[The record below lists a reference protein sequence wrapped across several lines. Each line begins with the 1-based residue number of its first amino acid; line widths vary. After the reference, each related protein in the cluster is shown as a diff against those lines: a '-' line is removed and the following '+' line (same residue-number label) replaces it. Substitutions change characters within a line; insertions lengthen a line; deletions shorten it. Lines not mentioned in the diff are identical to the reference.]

1 MSPVTQQTKKRKG
14 EHVEIVLKKD
24 VQYMHGTGLDKVRF
38 AHCALPH
45 TNLDR
50 IQCRTLFLGKRL
62 ELPFMITAATGGYHK
77 AGKINRDLAASCQEK
92 GIAFGLGSQRAMI
105 EDPSLAK
112 TYQVRD
118 VAPDVFICGNIG
130 AYQLAQ
136 YYRNGEFAKVEAA
149 LNRVDADALCI
160 HLNALQETIQPEG
173 DRDWTGVP
181 KAIEA
186 ACSRLSIPIIAK
198 ETGAG
203 MDGQT
208 AKALERMGVKA
219 IDVSGSG
226 GTSWSAVE
234 LERHLE
240 KDRIAEFRD
249 WGLPTAIAIVECT
262 SQVRIPIIAS
272 GGIRSGLDAAK
283 AIRLGATLAGAA
295 YPFVKAQNSA
305 GKPGVVAE
313 ISRWE
318 RGLKTAMFLTN
329 SQNLEQ
335 LSKARLLMY

>member
-1 MSPVTQQTKKRKG
+1 MSTGLQTKKRKG

-24 VQYMHGTGLDKVRF
+24 VQYLQGTGLDKIKF

-45 TNLDR
+45 ANLDR

-62 ELPFMITAATGGYHK
+62 ELPFMVTAATGGYQK
-77 AGKINRDLAASCQEK
+77 AQKINRDLAAACQEK

-118 VAPDVFICGNIG
+118 VAPDVFVCGNIG

-136 YYRNGEFAKVEAA
+136 YYKNGEFSKVEAA
-149 LNRVDADALCI
+149 MNRIDADALCV
-160 HLNALQETIQPEG
+160 HLNALQEAIQPEG
-173 DRDWTGVP
+173 DRDWSGVP

-186 ACSRLSIPIIAK
+186 ACTKLSIPIIAK

-203 MDGQT
+203 LDGQT
-208 AKALERMGVKA
+208 AKALEKMGVKA
-219 IDVSGSG
+219 IDVSGAG

-240 KDRIAEFRD
+240 QDRIAEFRD
-249 WGLPTAIAIVECT
+249 WGLPTSISIVECAA
-262 SQVRIPIIAS
+262 QVKIPIIAS
-272 GGIRSGLDAAK
+272 GGIRNGLDCAK
-283 AIRLGATLAGAA
+283 SIRLGATLAGAA
-295 YPFVKAQNSA
+295 YPFVKAQNDA
-305 GKPGVVAE
+305 GKNGVVAE

-318 RGLKTAMFLTN
+318 RSLKTAMFLTN
-329 SQNLEQ
+329 SANLEQ
-335 LSKARLLMY
+335 LAKARLLVY

>member
-1 MSPVTQQTKKRKG
+1 MSPGLQTKKRKG

-24 VQYMHGTGLDKVRF
+24 VQYASGTGLDKIKF
-38 AHCALPH
+38 AHSALPH

-62 ELPFMITAATGGYHK
+62 ELPFMVTAATGGYQK
-77 AGKINRDLAASCQEK
+77 AEKINRDLAAACQEK

-105 EDPSLAK
+105 EDASLTS

-118 VAPDVFICGNIG
+118 VAPDVFVCGNIG

-136 YYRNGEFAKVEAA
+136 YYKNGEFAKVEAA
-149 LNRVDADALCI
+149 MNRIDADALCV
-160 HLNALQETIQPEG
+160 HLNALQEAIQPEG
-173 DRDWTGVP
+173 DRDWSGVP

-186 ACSRLSIPIIAK
+186 ACSKLSIPIIAK

-203 MDGQT
+203 LDGQT
-208 AKALERMGVKA
+208 AKALEKMGVKA
-219 IDVSGSG
+219 IDVSGAG

-240 KDRIAEFRD
+240 QDRIEEFRD
-249 WGLPTAIAIVECT
+249 WGLPTSISIVECAA
-262 SQVRIPIIAS
+262 QVRIPIIAS
-272 GGIRSGLDAAK
+272 GGIRSGLDCAK
-283 AIRLGATLAGAA
+283 AIRLGATPAGAA
-295 YPFVKAQNSA
+295 YPFVKAQNNA
-305 GKPGVVAE
+305 GKNGIVAE

-318 RGLKTAMFLTN
+318 RSLKTAMFLTN

-335 LSKARLLMY
+335 LSKARLLVY